1 MKTVNITKLKRVD
14 APAGEYVDIVA
25 FQLCEF
31 VIDFFGNVQKFVLD
45 TKIMSNG
52 TQFVVNGN
60 GFIPD
65 EYQIQ

>member
-1 MKTVNITKLKRVD
+1 MKTVNITKLKRVEV
-14 APAGEYVDIVA
+14 PAGEYVDIVA

-31 VIDFFGNVQKFVLD
+31 AVNFFGNIQKFVLD

-52 TQFVVNGN
+52 DQFVISGN

-65 EYQIQ
+65 EYQI